1 MLTAVLTLGG
11 LTLLLALLLAFANR
25 ALHVEEDPRIDAV
38 EEMLPH
44 ANCGACGEPGCRPF
58 AEALVAGTASPAKC
72 SVGTPVDHA
81 KIAAYL
87 GVDVGEANRQVA
99 RLACAGGQNV
109 AALRASYAGPS
120 TCGAAAV
127 VAGGGK
133 ACSWGCLG
141 YGDCE
146 VACDFD
152 AIHLDRFGLP
162 VVNEDKCTGCGDCV
176 VACPKDLFSLQPI
189 EHRLQVLCRSQ
200 LEGDPVLEL
209 CEVACTACGRCAF
222 DSPDHVAIQNGL
234 AVVTTPADR
243 ADADRAIQRCP
254 TGAIVWLDPDRGP
267 IHGPEAAPVL
277 RRTTRRQVPT

>member
-1 MLTAVLTLGG
+1 MLTAVLTLGS
-11 LTLLLALLLAFANR
+11 LTLLLASLLALANR
-25 ALHVEEDPRIDAV
+25 MLRVEEDPRIDAV
-38 EEMLPH
+38 EDMLPH

-58 AEALVAGTASPAKC
+58 AEALVAGTASPARC
-72 SVGTPVDHA
+72 SVGTAADHA

-87 GVDVGEANRQVA
+87 GVAVGEAQRKVA
-99 RLACAGGQNV
+99 RLACAGGHNV
-109 AALRASYAGPS
+109 AALRADYAGTP

-133 ACSWGCLG
+133 ACSFGCLG

-146 VACDFD
+146 AACGFD

-162 VVNEDKCTGCGDCV
+162 VVDEDKCTGCNDCV

-200 LEGDPVLEL
+200 LAGEAVLEQ

-222 DSPDHVAIQNGL
+222 DAPEHVTIQAGL
-234 AVVTTPADR
+234 AVVMTPADR
-243 ADADRAIQRCP
+243 ATADRAIARCP
-254 TGAIVWLDPDRGP
+254 TGAIVWLDPDQGP

-277 RRTTRRQVPT
+277 RRTRRRPAPT